1 MLKYWPFF
9 TIGGLSRSG
18 GGLGFC
24 SFDICT
30 HTLSGKNSN
39 TFSGRISFLAIGA
52 GLLVEKNAFP
62 LTTYA
67 LTAGFAVL
75 GLHVLV
81 EIWKEKGNKC
91 KQQNTFLQ

>member
-1 MLKYWPFF
+1 MPFF
-9 TIGGLSRSG
+9 YTGGLSRIG

-24 SFDICT
+24 CFDICT
-30 HTLSGKNSN
+30 HTLSGNNSD
-39 TFSGRISFLAIGA
+39 TFSGGISFLTIGA

-91 KQQNTFLQ
+91 KQQHTFLQ